1 MCKRS
6 IVTVSLAALLGLYL
20 PVSGWADAYSDGVS
34 AYKAGNY
41 TRTIQLLQGALKKN
55 EDPNAVFYLGMA
67 YTHVNQYDNARQA
80 FDLVTQMVPPEHPL
94 AVKARN
100 NISYLTKQQITQ
112 VSSSGRAAQIMT
124 AALSRQSVD
133 NYLTN
138 VIPGGKVVHF
148 STSRMPLRVYIA
160 DGSSVQGWN
169 NSLKQA
175 VTYAMRTWEGAMRGK
190 VSFSQTYNE
199 ANADIIV
206 KWKRNFADNLLGV
219 SPFQMM
225 GNTIVRSDIFL
236 AVYYP
241 DGKNPIPLE
250 ELKAIAVHE
259 LGHALGI
266 QGHSPY
272 PSDIMYFS
280 KTRQLNTPSQRDIN
294 TMRLLYQ
301 LDADV
306 QNNTSM
312 STAMARKYYE
322 LYSLGLQ
329 AQTGNRPAEAMG
341 YYRQAIRI
349 NGQLPE
355 AKFNLGALLINE
367 GNKLW
372 RAGNLQGARRN
383 MEEAT
388 RLYTEV
394 LGTAKPPQGS
404 KDNLEIARSNL
415 SVINQL
421 VQNSQR

>member
-1 MCKRS
+1 MLKRLPAILS
-6 IVTVSLAALLGLYL
+6 VVALLVFSLPLMGL
-20 PVSGWADAYSDGVS
+20 ADSYSDGIS

-41 TRTIQLLQGALKKN
+41 GRAAQLLTSALKSKP
-55 EDPNAVFYLGMA
+55 DPNGVFYLGMA
-67 YTHVNQYDNARQA
+67 YTHLNQYENARQS
-80 FDLVTQMVPPEHPL
+80 FDLITQMVPPEHPL

-112 VSSSGRAAQIMT
+112 VSSSGKAAQIMT
-124 AALSRQSVD
+124 AALSKRSVD

-138 VIPGGKVVHF
+138 VIPGGRVVHF
-148 STSRMPLRVYIA
+148 SLSRMPLRVYIA
-160 DGSSVQGWN
+160 DGRGVQGWDTGM
-169 NSLKQA
+169 KQA
-175 VTYAMRTWEGAMRGK
+175 VTYAMRTWQSALRSK

-219 SPFQMM
+219 SPFQMT
-225 GNTIVRSDIFL
+225 GNTIVRSDIYL

-241 DGKNPIPLE
+241 DGQRAIPME

-259 LGHALGI
+259 LGHAIGI

-301 LDADV
+301 IDADV

-312 STAMARKYYE
+312 STAMAKKYYD
-322 LYSLGLQ
+322 LYNQGLT
-329 AQTGNRPAEAMG
+329 AQTGNKAAEAMAW
-341 YYRQAIRI
+341 YRQAIGV

-367 GNKLW
+367 GNRMW
-372 RAGNLQGARRN
+372 QQGNLQGAKRN
-383 MEEAT
+383 MEEAN
-388 RLYTEV
+388 RLYAEV
-394 LGTAKPPQGS
+394 MATPKPPQGS
-404 KDNLEIARSNL
+404 QDNLEISRSNL
-415 SVINQL
+415 AAINNRL
-421 VQNSQR
+421 QR

>member
-1 MCKRS
+1 MLKRILTMVS
-6 IVTVSLAALLGLYL
+6 VTAILWISLPL
-20 PVSGWADAYSDGVS
+20 PGFTDAYSDGVS

-41 TRTIQLLQGALKKN
+41 AKAIQQLKTSLKTN
-55 EDPNAVFYLGMA
+55 SDPNAVFYLGMA
-67 YTHVNQYDNARQA
+67 YTHVNQYDNARQS
-80 FDLVTQMVPPEHPL
+80 FDLVTQMVPAEHPL

-100 NISYLTKQQITQ
+100 NINYLTKQQITQ
-112 VSSSGRAAQIMT
+112 VSNSGRAAQIMT
-124 AALSRQSVD
+124 AALSKRSMD

-148 STSRMPLRVYIA
+148 SVARMPLRVYIA
-160 DGSSVQGWN
+160 DGRGVQGWN
-169 NSLKQA
+169 AELKQA
-175 VTYAMRTWEGAMRGK
+175 VTYAMRTWQTAMRSK

-219 SPFQMM
+219 SPFQMT
-225 GNTIVRSDIFL
+225 GTTIVRSDIFL

-250 ELKAIAVHE
+250 DLKAIAVHE

-280 KTRQLNTPSQRDIN
+280 KTSKLNTLSQRDIN

-301 LDADV
+301 LEADV

-312 STAMARKYYE
+312 STAMAKKYYD
-322 LYSLGLQ
+322 LYNQGLK
-329 AQTGNRPAEAMG
+329 AQTGGRPAEAIAF
-341 YYRQAIRI
+341 YRQAIGI
-349 NGQLPE
+349 NNQLPE

-372 RAGNLQGARRN
+372 RGGSLQGAKRN

-388 RLYTEV
+388 RLFTEV
-394 LGTAKPPQGS
+394 MSTPKPPQGS
-404 KDNLEIARSNL
+404 QDNLEIARSNL
-415 SVINQL
+415 SNINQML
-421 VQNSQR
+421 QR